1 MSKNI
6 SLMDF
11 NGNPNIGIYMYV
23 NDKFCLIGQQ
33 VNEEKKKE
41 IEKTFKV
48 PVYNITIINSELI
61 GIFLAGNNE
70 FLLCPEVFKEEEI
83 LIKEICEKHNVKLIN
98 IHEIKNTFGNNICFG
113 EEEIL
118 INGNY
123 EKEFV
128 DKIKKE
134 TKLKII
140 EIKSKTYEA
149 IGSTAIFLNGKYFFS
164 QDYEKIEIKKI
175 MDKIAGIGTINS
187 GLSYISSG
195 IVGNS
200 NGVIIGSQSTTI
212 EIQNIVETL
221 EYL

>member
-23 NDKFCLIGQQ
+23 NDKFCLLGQK

-41 IEKTFKV
+41 IEKTLQV
-48 PVYNITIINSELI
+48 PVYEINIIGTELI

-70 FLLCPEVFKEEEI
+70 FLLCPEVFEREKEI
-83 LIKEICEKHNVKLIN
+83 LKEICEKHKVKLIN
-98 IHEIKNTFGNNICFG
+98 IPEIKNTFGNNICFG

-123 EKEFV
+123 EKEFI

-164 QDYEKIEIKKI
+164 QDYEKIEIKNI
-175 MDKIAGIGTINS
+175 FDKIAGIGTINS
-187 GLSYISSG
+187 GSSYISSG

-200 NGVIIGSQSTTI
+200 LGVILGSHSTTI